1 MKRIGIAASRIAKD
15 DLVSY
20 NMFVLI
26 LSFLLSLLI
35 FLISA
40 FSILAGVAVTSYVTR
55 GFMSMDPGTGFFKFA
70 FFGLAV
76 VVGLINLV
84 AVLVNIKLK
93 R

>member
-15 DLVSY
+15 DLFLY
-20 NMFVLI
+20 NVFVLV

-35 FLISA
+35 FFISA
-40 FSILAGVAVTSYVTR
+40 FSILSGMALTSYVTR
-55 GFMSMDPGTGFFKFA
+55 GFMAIDPGTAVLKFA
-70 FFGLAV
+70 LFGLAAL
-76 VVGLINLV
+76 VGLINLV

>member
-15 DLVSY
+15 DLVLY
-20 NMFVLI
+20 NAFVLL

-35 FLISA
+35 FCISA
-40 FSILAGVAVTSYVTR
+40 FSILAGVALTSYVTR
-55 GFMSMDPGTGFFKFA
+55 GFMVLDAGAGSFKFA
-70 FFGLAV
+70 FFGLAT
-76 VVGLINLV
+76 VVGVVNLT

>member
-1 MKRIGIAASRIAKD
+1 MKRIGITASHIAKD
-15 DLVSY
+15 DFLLY
-20 NMFVLI
+20 NAFVLL

-35 FLISA
+35 FFISA
-40 FSILAGVAVTSYVTR
+40 FSILAGITLTSYVTR
-55 GFMSMDPGTGFFKFA
+55 GFMAIDSTAGTFKFA

-76 VVGLINLV
+76 VVGLINLT